1 MAIRTI
7 LLALAVGIAACAQA
21 AKKDIKAE
29 IPKDQAPTV
38 GSTEPEVKT
47 VPVPHRTFELKDTKV
62 VTPIPGKPERWVKVP
77 TSTTR
82 IDARKPYMRVYYW
95 PPNPPTSEPSAAP
108 EMGREAGEA
117 PKTSDGRPFA
127 HGMNTDPVNFAFNS
141 AEVLPPAT
149 HLAQVAGWVRSN
161 PNNAVTLTGHA
172 DPRGSKAFNQ
182 RLSEKRAEA
191 VRARLVELGVPAERI
206 SVQAFGAA
214 QQKRAKRSED
224 AWWLSRRVEITLR
237 AASEPNPKS

>member
-1 MAIRTI
+1 MVART
-7 LLALAVGIAACAQA
+7 LLFALAVGTASWAQA

-38 GSTEPEVKT
+38 GSTDPEVKT
-47 VPVPHRTFELKDTKV
+47 APVPHRTFELRDTKV

-95 PPNPPTSEPSAAP
+95 PPSPLTSEASAP
-108 EMGREAGEA
+108 QESGREAPNA

-149 HLAQVAGWVRSN
+149 HLAQVASWVRSN
-161 PNNAVTLTGHA
+161 PNNAVTLTGYA
-172 DPRGSKAFNQ
+172 DPRGAKAFNQ
-182 RLSEKRAEA
+182 KLSERRADA
-191 VRARLVELGVPAERI
+191 VRARLVDLGVPAERI
-206 SVQAFGAA
+206 MVQAFGAA
-214 QQKRAKRSED
+214 QQKKAKRSED

-237 AASEPNPKS
+237 AASEPYPKS